1 MSRYKRLSFGV
12 ISAPEKYQQIIR
24 QVVSDIGGV
33 QTVADDMIVHG
44 ESNEGHDRNLYRLIH
59 RLADK
64 NLTLNVEKCQFRM
77 DK

>member
-1 MSRYKRLSFGV
+1 M
-12 ISAPEKYQQIIR
+12 
-24 QVVSDIGGV
+24 VSDIGGV